1 MTTCT
6 HSGLLRIVHLS
17 QGHGSHKTHRTITH
31 IITVY
36 TEHTLASNATARCN
50 DKFILSLSIY
60 MPYTQDTQFTMS
72 KNENMCIFTFCA
84 QWLPAIHATDY
95 RNVRFD
101 ADVCFRHSSI
111 YSAHAAYWERDV
123 ASWIMAVTSI
133 TTMYAHSATLM
144 LICTSFSHSAQ
155 RTSHSAHSLTNSLED
170 EMRKEQTKKIQNTEE
185 KKIKQNITKWEPYV
199 VCVNVRNIH
208 SFFFFVFSGAK
219 FGFVG
224 WSLLPEALALLTQ
237 LSSSTIRNLVRFATT
252 FSTRRL
258 HLVAD
263 RLYFWRAFQ

>member
-1 MTTCT
+1 
-6 HSGLLRIVHLS
+6 
-17 QGHGSHKTHRTITH
+17 
-31 IITVY
+31 
-36 TEHTLASNATARCN
+36 
-50 DKFILSLSIY
+50 

-185 KKIKQNITKWEPYV
+185 KKNQTEYNEMRAICR
-199 VCVNVRNIH
+199 VCECAKYTQF
-208 SFFFFVFSGAK
+208 FFFFVFSGAK